1 MGEDEE
7 DIHLLRRVAWRD
19 EEALLHLYRRYA
31 PRVQGLK
38 KTSAQAFLGGAFPA
52 WCARRDSN
60 PRPRA

>member
-31 PRVQGLK
+31 PRVHGL
-38 KTSAQAFLGGAFPA
+38 
-52 WCARRDSN
+52 ARRILQDGHE
-60 PRPRA
+60 AKDVV